1 MPTLTDFYGLW
12 ALDPDRSQY
21 DPGMAKP
28 QAGVYTILPAP
39 DRRLW
44 FHARWTDRDDVA
56 HHIAFET
63 SADGTPEGPPAE
75 NTASTGVATPTVR
88 SELTDDGLVTVVET
102 EGQPVH
108 TAIRTREGDDLV
120 VTQRILTDEGFKT
133 TRAHYVRTA
142 AKQVLLYRRDLKMRK
157 GKIAA
162 QCAHASMAVFF
173 RRNVGTPQELQVPL
187 DGPMAAWVG
196 GRFTKICLS
205 VADEAAL
212 EQAVELAKRRGLPHA
227 LITDAGKTEFHGI
240 PTRTAAAIGPAA
252 IPEIDAITGPQGQ
265 VDAKLA

>member
-1 MPTLTDFYGLW
+1 MLTDFYGLW
-12 ALDPDRSQY
+12 ALDPVRSAY
-21 DPGMAKP
+21 DAGMAKP

-39 DRRLW
+39 NDRLW
-44 FHARWTDRDDVA
+44 FHARWADHEGAA

-63 SADGTPEGPPAE
+63 SADGTPEAPQGTGDSVGP
-75 NTASTGVATPTVR
+75 TLR
-88 SELTDDGLVTVVET
+88 SELRDDGLVTVVERD
-102 EGQPVH
+102 GHPIH
-108 TAIRTREGDDLV
+108 TAIRTRAGDDLV

-162 QCAHASMAVFF
+162 QCAHAAMAVFF
-173 RRNVGTPQELQVPL
+173 RKNSGTPQELRVPL

-205 VADEAAL
+205 VADDEALRA
-212 EQAVELAKRRGLPHA
+212 AVELAKRRGLPHA
-227 LITDAGKTEFHGI
+227 LITDAGRTEFRGV
-240 PTRTAAAIGPAA
+240 PTQTAAAIGPAA
-252 IPEIDAITGPQGQ
+252 IPEIDAITGPDGA
-265 VDAKLA
+265 VETKLA